1 MIRRTLIRDLLNR
14 SRIVVRLELR
24 EESDPGSLSPGFSV
38 TADLYEAHGT
48 HSGASLHRRE
58 CEPDA
63 GGCLHDAVLKA
74 FPKLTPLVAL
84 HLSSPTGEP
93 MHAEPNGY
101 YYYRTARRISGGWDD
116 YGQAERE
123 GLTPQ
128 EFALR
133 VACSTLRVDSIP
145 LDRISEKE
153 LPAAFHKFV
162 NEQRERWQRE
172 ALAGRAQLLA
182 IPTVEELRGYDVGGH
197 RIKQRSYPS
206 AAVNA

>member
-24 EESDPGSLSPGFSV
+24 EEGDPGRLSPGFSV
-38 TADLYEAHGT
+38 TASVYEAHGT
-48 HSGASLHRRE
+48 HSGESRHRRE
-58 CEPDA
+58 CEPDSL
-63 GGCLHDAVLKA
+63 GCLHDAVLKA
-74 FPKLTPLVAL
+74 FPKLAPLVAL
-84 HLSSPTGEP
+84 HLSSSTGEP
-93 MHAEPNGY
+93 MHAEPNGF
-101 YYYRTARRISGGWDD
+101 YYYRTARHLSGGWAD

-123 GLTPQ
+123 GLTIQ

-145 LDRISEKE
+145 LDHVSEKE

-172 ALAGRAQLLA
+172 ALAGREQLQT
-182 IPTVEELRGYDVGGH
+182 IPTIEEQRGYDIDGC
-197 RIKQRSYPS
+197 RIKQRSYCQI
-206 AAVNA
+206 AVSR